1 MIQQSIRVVLERTP
15 QPQPMEPMEA
25 EDIVRDTGGL
35 LACRVADKQA
45 CTAYLLSEV
54 CEGQLGGGFAWVD
67 VHRTMRKGSSLP
79 KLVYSTM
86 RGAIHGALDAG
97 FEVRWFVD
105 ASHLFEEWPEVS
117 KFAKHC

>member
-1 MIQQSIRVVLERTP
+1 MRQSVKVVDERRPSYVQTP
-15 QPQPMEPMEA
+15 REVEHL
-25 EDIVRDTGGL
+25 VRDKGGL

-54 CEGQLGGGFAWVD
+54 GQGQLGGRYVWVD
-67 VHRTMRKGSSLP
+67 VHRTMRKGSSLS
-79 KLVYSTM
+79 KKVHGNM
-86 RGAIHGALDAG
+86 REAIHNAVHFG

-105 ASHLFEEWPEVS
+105 ASHLFEEWPDVS